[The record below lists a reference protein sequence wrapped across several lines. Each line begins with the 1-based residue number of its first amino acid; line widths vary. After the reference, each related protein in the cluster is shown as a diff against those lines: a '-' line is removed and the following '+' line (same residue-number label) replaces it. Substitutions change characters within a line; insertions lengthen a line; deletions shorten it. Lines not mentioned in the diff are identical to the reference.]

1 MNLSLHSYL
10 DMILNINDLLHYGL
24 TKKGYKKQPYI
35 LYKGFQSPLV
45 FGLEQSFCRLS
56 FLAAFLGHFQSSPCT

>member
-24 TKKGYKKQPYI
+24 TKKGYKKQPYCA
-35 LYKGFQSPLV
+35 KV
-45 FGLEQSFCRLS
+45 FSHPS
-56 FLAAFLGHFQSSPCT
+56 FLVLSNHFVDFLFWLRFLGHFQSSPCT

>member
-24 TKKGYKKQPYI
+24 TKKGYKNNPTVQRFSVTPR
-35 LYKGFQSPLV
+35 FWS
-45 FGLEQSFCRLS
+45 
-56 FLAAFLGHFQSSPCT
+56 